1 MLLFLSKF
9 NEYILHDVKM
19 PWKVNNFRICFFC
32 FHKSS
37 GVNTWR
43 DQLKPTQLL
52 QNVARFKGYA
62 PPVFSEN
69 GRKINYGGQDYTL
82 DDAGELV
89 HLFYMYVSNSH
100 W

>member
-1 MLLFLSKF
+1 M
-9 NEYILHDVKM
+9 
-19 PWKVNNFRICFFC
+19 VNNFRICFFC
-32 FHKSS
+32 FRKSS

-82 DDAGELV
+82 DDAGELDTY
-89 HLFYMYVSNSH
+89 FTYMSQIHIDKTENFPVIYGILEKYL
-100 W
+100 